1 MAGIITT
8 ANNYK
13 NVLRET
19 DRDIFGNPTWRQA
32 YTNIELQQQKAEAQ
46 VNRQFGEAI
55 GKAYEAA
62 NAQAANVSGS
72 ALGEGYKD
80 MLLSE
85 NQATLNAAYDQ
96 YMANLAEAQGTLSQ
110 TYGEAKTQLDEMLS
124 ERAKNMKALE
134 TEYGKYW
141 TATDKWF
148 AENLSPEDYAKQ
160 ASGAM
165 WKPFYKYDKES
176 DTYTAKTYEE
186 LSQPTY
192 DSETGEW
199 VSIYDA
205 DGNITDV
212 GRDFFDI
219 MTNYYAQQAATE
231 DQALPQSFAQYL
243 AGSNADLYNWAS
255 SYDPY
260 SWSPVMTAEG
270 EFLSTNIGRFK
281 QIMGLESND
290 QTYSYVE
297 RLTGAKQQ
305 ELDKTFDDLIA
316 KYGTEEKLS
325 DKAVTESYTDFKQ
338 LATKLGVSGADWDNI
353 EKSAKRMAD
362 QYEAAGGELTSN
374 TWITILSLAIQGSVV
389 AASAVTGG
397 AAGLALTGAAMTP
410 GSGKTLMDS
419 ALTDREIRRMK
430 NATKK
435 EIHSLYLNSIAVL
448 ANEAY
453 RTSPE
458 KQAEYQTKLE
468 KEIGKLDKEYDFN
481 DYYGFFGPW
490 LFWHDF
496 KEEAKNGPKIG
507 LSWGDK

>member
-62 NAQAANVSGS
+62 NAQAANIAGS

-96 YMANLAEAQGTLSQ
+96 YMANLAEAQNTVSQ
-110 TYGEAKTQLDEMLS
+110 TYGEAKTQLDEMLK
-124 ERAKNMKALE
+124 ERAENMKALE

-148 AENLSPEDYAKQ
+148 SENLSPEDYAKQ
-160 ASGAM
+160 AADSD
-165 WKPFYKYDKES
+165 WSPFYKYDS
-176 DTYTAKTYEE
+176 ATNTYAAKTYEE
-186 LSQPTY
+186 LMQPTY
-192 DSETGEW
+192 DSEKGEW

-219 MTNYYAQQAATE
+219 MTNYYAQQVATD

-243 AGSNADLYNWAS
+243 AGENAELYEWAS
-255 SYDPY
+255 GYDPY

-281 QIMGLESND
+281 QLMGLESND
-290 QTYSYVE
+290 QTYRYIE
-297 RLTGAKQQ
+297 RLTGVKK
-305 ELDKTFDDLIA
+305 EKIDKTLNELIGA
-316 KYGTEEKLS
+316 GISYVGTGHHPIADVTPEAMEANFKKLGQLASEMGVGGTDWAYVEKTANRLI
-325 DKAVTESYTDFKQ
+325 DEYKATGQAVTD
-338 LATKLGVSGADWDNI
+338 AV
-353 EKSAKRMAD
+353 
-362 QYEAAGGELTSN
+362 
-374 TWITILSLAIQGSVV
+374 WITALAIAIQGGMVV
-389 AASAVTGG
+389 ASGAMGG
-397 AAGLALTGAAMTP
+397 APAAVATGIPASI
-410 GSGKTLMDS
+410 SGGKMVGDTSMMLDELNYM
-419 ALTDREIRRMK
+419 M
-430 NATKK
+430 NASD
-435 EIHSLYLNSIAVL
+435 EQLEELYLNSVLMMATAIYKNDPSKQAVYKTTIEDTL
-448 ANEAY
+448 KNLMY
-453 RTSPE
+453 RTHETGGPWSPGFGH
-458 KQAEYQTKLE
+458 TGTP
-468 KEIGKLDKEYDFN
+468 I
-481 DYYGFFGPW
+481 YYGV
-490 LFWHDF
+490 
-496 KEEAKNGPKIG
+496 
-507 LSWGDK
+507 

>member
-62 NAQAANVSGS
+62 NAQAANISGS

-80 MLLSE
+80 LLMSE

-96 YMANLAEAQGTLSQ
+96 YMANLAGAQQTLSQ

-124 ERAKNMKALE
+124 ERAENMKALE

-141 TATDKWF
+141 TATDKWL
-148 AENLSPEDYAKQ
+148 AENLSVEDYAKQ
-160 ASGAM
+160 AKESDLS
-165 WKPFYKYDKES
+165 PFYKYDS
-176 DTYTAKTYEE
+176 ATDTYAAKTYEE

-192 DSETGEW
+192 DSERGEW

-205 DGNITDV
+205 EGNITDF

-219 MTNYYAQQAATE
+219 MTNYYAQQVATE

-243 AGSNADLYNWAS
+243 AGANTDLYEWAS
-255 SYDPY
+255 GYDPY

-270 EFLSTNIGRFK
+270 EFMSTNIGRFK
-281 QIMGLESND
+281 QLMGLESND

-305 ELDKTFDDLIA
+305 ELDKTFDDLLA
-316 KYGTEEKLS
+316 KYGTDEKLS
-325 DKAVTESYTDFKQ
+325 DKAVAESYTEFKQ
-338 LATKLGVSGADWDNI
+338 LATKLGVGGADWDYI

-362 QYEAAGGELTSN
+362 QYEAEGGELTSN
-374 TWITILSLAIQGSVV
+374 TWITILSLAIQSAVV
-389 AASAVTGG
+389 AGSAVAGG
-397 AAGLALTGAAMTP
+397 AAGLASTGAAMIP
-410 GSGKTLMDS
+410 ASGNTLMDS
-419 ALTDREIRRMK
+419 MLTDREIRRMK
-430 NATKK
+430 NATK
-435 EIHSLYLNSIAVL
+435 EEMHSLYLNSIAVL

-453 RTSPE
+453 RTNPE
-458 KQAEYQTKLE
+458 KQAEYQTRLG
-468 KEIGKLDKEYDFN
+468 KELRKLDETYDFN
-481 DYYGFFGPW
+481 DYYGFGAGW
-490 LFWHDF
+490 LALHDTIELS
-496 KEEAKNGPKIG
+496 KTSPKLG
-507 LSWGDK
+507 LSKK